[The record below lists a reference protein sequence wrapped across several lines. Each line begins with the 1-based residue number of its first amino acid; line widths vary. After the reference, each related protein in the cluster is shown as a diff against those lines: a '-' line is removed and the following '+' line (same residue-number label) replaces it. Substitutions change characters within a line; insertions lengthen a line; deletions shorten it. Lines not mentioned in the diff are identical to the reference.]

1 MNSSNSKEERM
12 KKRNF
17 RKLLLVFL
25 LICVISA
32 PQLSAQGHFEFN
44 FHYGRWSLN
53 LLGNTIE
60 NILSDAL
67 ETEFKDAFLEEI
79 QQDYPYLTDPIYSQT
94 VDFDSGGYNYGFEVR
109 WYPGGYNGSFS
120 LGLSLEKTR
129 MEVELA
135 EVSADME
142 FNDGSTFGGIT
153 AGDVVL
159 NPTTFH
165 LSFRW
170 DIIPTS
176 RIHPYITFGVGAATF
191 SSIESDEVHYSWSG
205 ELDVTGGPEESYGP
219 EEETKTIKQIQDE
232 LEQEDEDF
240 LSLPFLPFI
249 QLNLGLKAKITD
261 SIHFMVDAGVW
272 NGFILRGGLAIRL

>member
-1 MNSSNSKEERM
+1 MSSSNSREEPM
-12 KKRNF
+12 KIRNF
-17 RKLLLVFL
+17 LKMLPAFLLVYFTF
-25 LICVISA
+25 A
-32 PQLSAQGHFEFN
+32 PNLSAQGHFEFN

-79 QQDYPYLTDPIYSQT
+79 QQDYPYLTDPVYSQT

-109 WYPGGYNGSFS
+109 WYPGGHDGSFS

-129 MEVELA
+129 MEVELV
-135 EVSADME
+135 EVSAAME
-142 FNDGSTFGGIT
+142 FNDGSTFGGTT

-159 NPTTFH
+159 NPMTFH
-165 LSFRW
+165 LSLRW
-170 DIIPTS
+170 DIIPAA

-191 SSIESDEVHYSWSG
+191 SSIENDEVHYSWSG
-205 ELDVTGGPEESYGP
+205 ELDVAGEPNESYGP

-232 LEQEDEDF
+232 LELEDEDF
-240 LSLPFLPFI
+240 LPLPFLPFI

-261 SIHFMVDAGVW
+261 NIHLMVDAGIW